1 MAIDERSARNI
12 ATLHSELQ
20 PLATKLIELAVAK
33 GINIKVISGLRSY
46 EEQNELYAQG
56 RTKPGKIV
64 TKAKG
69 GQSWHNFGTA
79 FDIGVF
85 SEDGKKYYGESKHY
99 RTCGEI
105 GESLGLEWGGSWK
118 GFVDEPHFQL
128 KLGLSISD
136 LHKRKMAGLDVVSGK
151 PV

>member
-1 MAIDERSARNI
+1 MAVDERSARNI
-12 ATLHSELQ
+12 ATLHFELQ
-20 PLATKLIELAVAK
+20 PLACRLIEEALER
-33 GINIKVISGLRSY
+33 GISIKVISGLRSY

-64 TKAKG
+64 TQAKG

-85 SEDGKKYYGESKHY
+85 SADGKTYYGESKHY
-99 RTCGEI
+99 KTCGEI
-105 GESLGLEWGGSWK
+105 GESLGLEWGGRWK
-118 GFVDEPHFQL
+118 FVDEPHFQL
-128 KLGLSISD
+128 KLGLSISE
-136 LHKRKMAGLDVVSGK
+136 LHKRKMNGLDVVSGK